1 MKSARIGVLGC
12 GKVSHMY
19 LPILL
24 RSPAIEVAA
33 IADADPAVAK
43 AVSEQY
49 QIATV
54 VSPDGL
60 LADPTIDIVL
70 NLTPIAVHVG
80 VTQAA
85 LRAGKHVYSEKSL
98 ATTVQDAQSLLSEAE
113 SRGLVLACAPDTLL
127 GSGFQ
132 AAREALDGGRIGRAL
147 SASAAMFR
155 SALTAPSFYTKGPTA
170 FFDMSPYYLSA
181 LVSLLGPVTRVSGAT
196 RTWPTDEKPADTA
209 TGATIAISGTLEF
222 AGGAT
227 ASLTL
232 SWGTGHRHEV
242 PVLDVYGETGVI
254 EFPNPNNFGD
264 AAYIRGYADADRS
277 EIPGSRQDENLPHNL
292 RGLGVAEMVLAVQE
306 GRAPRASGELAVHV
320 VDLVASLVQSAEEG
334 RRIDLTTTCQS
345 PPPLAADVRDQ
356 LLG

>member
-1 MKSARIGVLGC
+1 
-12 GKVSHMY
+12 
-19 LPILL
+19 
-24 RSPAIEVAA
+24 
-33 IADADPAVAK
+33 VAK

-49 QIATV
+49 KISTV
-54 VSPDGL
+54 VSPEEL
-60 LADPTIDIVL
+60 LADPSIEIVL

-85 LRAGKHVYSEKSL
+85 LQAGKHVYSEKSL
-98 ATTVQDAQSLLSEAE
+98 ATTVEDAQGILDAAR
-113 SRGLVLACAPDTLL
+113 SRGLVVACAPDTLL

-132 AAREALDGGRIGRAL
+132 TAWQALAGGRIGRAL

-155 SALTAPSFYTKGPTA
+155 SALAAPSFYTKGPTA

-196 RTWPTDEKPADTA
+196 RTWPSDEKPEDTA
-209 TGATIAISGTLEF
+209 TGASIAISGTLEF

-242 PVLDVYGETGVI
+242 PILDVYGENGVI

-264 AAYIRGYADADRS
+264 AAFIRDYTETDRG
-277 EIPGSRQDENLPHNL
+277 ELPGSRQDASLPHNL
-292 RGLGVAEMVLAVQE
+292 RGLGVAEMVLALQE
-306 GRAPRASGELAVHV
+306 GRAPRASGELACHV

-334 RRIDLTTTCQS
+334 RRIELTTTCES
-345 PPPLAADVRDQ
+345 PQPLAAGVRDQ